1 MNGYLPNILF
11 RLTPHASRLTPHAS
25 RLTPH
30 ASRLTPHASRLT
42 PQLDKCYDAPQLIM
56 QPSPFVMGG
65 IEVKW

>member
-1 MNGYLPNILF
+1 VNREQETLVNGYRPNI
-11 RLTPHASRLTPHAS
+11 

-42 PQLDKCYDAPQLIM
+42 PQLDKCYDAPQLIS

>member
-1 MNGYLPNILF
+1 VNGYRPNILF

-25 RLTPH
+25 RLT
-30 ASRLTPHASRLT
+30 L
-42 PQLDKCYDAPQLIM
+42 QLDKCYDAPQLIS

>member
-42 PQLDKCYDAPQLIM
+42 FIHPFDAGTARLPR
-56 QPSPFVMGG
+56 FH
-65 IEVKW
+65 K